1 MFSGIIETSVPLLDQ
16 KKSVDVSTI
25 WVEKPSYFDDI
36 KIGDSIALNGVCLT
50 VEEFDSSKIRFAL
63 GEETLKVT
71 KWDQKIPD
79 VFNIERSLKF
89 NDRIHGHL
97 VSGHV
102 DAIAEVVQCTLNSET
117 LDLKIRIPR
126 DYLKYVWKKGSLCLN
141 GVSLTINDVQDDILS
156 FYLIPETLKKTN
168 FKTIK
173 VGDFINIEVD
183 MIAKVILRQKE
194 LES

>member
-1 MFSGIIETSVPLLDQ
+1 MFSGIIETSVSLLDQ
-16 KKSVDVSTI
+16 KKSVEVSTI
-25 WVEKPSYFDDI
+25 WIERPSDFDDI

-63 GEETLKVT
+63 GEETLKIT
-71 KWDQKIPD
+71 KWDQNIPNL
-79 VFNIERSLKF
+79 FNIERSLKF

-102 DAIAEVVQCTLNSET
+102 DAIAQVVQSNLNSET
-117 LDLKIRIPR
+117 LDLKIRIPKEH
-126 DYLKYVWKKGSLCLN
+126 LKYVWKKGSLCLN
-141 GVSLTINDVQDDILS
+141 GVSLTINDIQDDVLS

-168 FKTIK
+168 FKNIK
-173 VGDFINIEVD
+173 VGDYINIEVD

-194 LES
+194 LE